1 MSFYSQRKKI
11 KPNYLTD
18 FITEDYGIEIE
29 EEIGSDD
36 ENWEEN
42 DETSDFEDEEDETDE
57 VIILH
62 EIF

>member
-42 DETSDFEDEEDETDE
+42 DETSDFEDE
-57 VIILH
+57 
-62 EIF
+62 